1 MMGFGA
7 IFTVLILAALA
18 YALGWLPQSGRPTRF
33 EAPEAGKS
41 ALDILKERYARGEI
55 TKAEYEEM
63 RDELR
68 V

>member
-18 YALGWLPQSGRPTRF
+18 YALGWLPQNRQPTRSDTLDTSQ
-33 EAPEAGKS
+33 S

-55 TKAEYEEM
+55 TKAEYEEL